1 MFITYLISQI
11 NDIPLSLF
19 STKISRFKGSI
30 VKCFHRFFFDRRAIV
45 TNGNG
50 TRRLVSNPRAHP
62 IEGGGRAIVILA

>member
-1 MFITYLISQI
+1 MF
-11 NDIPLSLF
+11 PP
-19 STKISRFKGSI
+19 
-30 VKCFHRFFFDRRAIV
+30 VFFDRRAIV